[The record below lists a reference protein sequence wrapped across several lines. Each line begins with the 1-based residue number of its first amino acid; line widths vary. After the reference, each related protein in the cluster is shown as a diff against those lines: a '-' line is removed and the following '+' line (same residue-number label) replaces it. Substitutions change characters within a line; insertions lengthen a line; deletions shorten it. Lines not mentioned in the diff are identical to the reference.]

1 MTLARLFAL
10 SFSLVF
16 VSSCKPAS
24 QNSGAAAPASDG
36 KATVYVANYPLKY
49 FAERIGG
56 SLVDVKLPAP
66 ADEDPAFWTPSDADV
81 SAYQQADVILMN
93 GATYSKWVDKVTL
106 PAAKVVDTSASFK
119 SAYIETKSDVTH
131 SHGPAGDH
139 SHTGTAFTTWIDF
152 SQAAS
157 QAQAVREALAKRMP
171 KEAAT
176 FDANLAKLS
185 EELRALDERMKA
197 VGQRMKDQPVVASH
211 PVYQYF
217 ARRYGISLQA
227 VLWEPETVPDD
238 KAIAELQ
245 SILAKHPAK
254 WMIWEGEPAKESV
267 AKIQALGLQSVVFA
281 PSGNVPDEGDFMT
294 VMQGNVAAM
303 EKAFP

>member
-1 MTLARLFAL
+1 
-10 SFSLVF
+10 
-16 VSSCKPAS
+16 
-24 QNSGAAAPASDG
+24 
-36 KATVYVANYPLKY
+36 
-49 FAERIGG
+49 
-56 SLVDVKLPAP
+56 
-66 ADEDPAFWTPSDADV
+66 
-81 SAYQQADVILMN
+81 
-93 GATYSKWVDKVTL
+93 
-106 PAAKVVDTSASFK
+106 
-119 SAYIETKSDVTH
+119 
-131 SHGPAGDH
+131 
-139 SHTGTAFTTWIDF
+139 
-152 SQAAS
+152 
-157 QAQAVREALAKRMP
+157 
-171 KEAAT
+171 
-176 FDANLAKLS
+176 
-185 EELRALDERMKA
+185 MKA

-294 VMQGNVAAM
+294 VMQANVAAM

>member
-1 MTLARLFAL
+1 M
-10 SFSLVF
+10 
-16 VSSCKPAS
+16 
-24 QNSGAAAPASDG
+24 SGAAAPASDG
-36 KATVYVANYPLKY
+36 KTSVYVANYPLKF

-66 ADEDPAFWTPSDADV
+66 ADEDPAFWIPSDADV

-119 SAYIETKSDVTH
+119 SAYIETKKDVTH

-152 SQAAS
+152 SQAAT

-185 EELRALDERMKA
+185 EELRTLDERMKA

-294 VMQGNVAAM
+294 VMQANVAAM

>member
-1 MTLARLFAL
+1 MNLARFFAL
-10 SFSLVF
+10 PFSILLVN
-16 VSSCKPAS
+16 SCKPAPQVGGS
-24 QNSGAAAPASDG
+24 VSSASGG
-36 KATVYVANYPLKY
+36 KPVVYVVNYPLKY

-56 SLVDVKLPAP
+56 NLINVKFPAP

-81 SAYQQADVILMN
+81 SAFQQASVILMN

-106 PAAKVVDTSASFK
+106 PATKVVDTSVSFK
-119 SAYIETKSDVTH
+119 SAFIETKSDVTH
-131 SHGPAGDH
+131 SHGPGGDH
-139 SHTGTAFTTWIDF
+139 SHSGTAFTTWIDF
-152 SQAAS
+152 NQAA
-157 QAQAVREALAKRMP
+157 AQALTVREALAKLLP
-171 KEAAT
+171 KET
-176 FDANLAKLS
+176 VTLDANLAKLS
-185 EELRALDERMKA
+185 EELRTLDERMKV
-197 VGQRMKDQPVVASH
+197 VGNRMNNQPVMASH

-267 AKIQALGLQSVVFA
+267 AKIQAMGLQSVVFA

-294 VMQGNVAAM
+294 MMQANVAAM

>member
-10 SFSLVF
+10 SFSLVII
-16 VSSCKPAS
+16 SSCKPAS
-24 QNSGAAAPASDG
+24 QKSGTAAPASDG

-152 SQAAS
+152 SQAAI

-185 EELRALDERMKA
+185 EELRTLDERMKA

-294 VMQGNVAAM
+294 VMQANVAAM

>member
-1 MTLARLFAL
+1 MNLARFFAL
-10 SFSLVF
+10 PFSILLVT
-16 VSSCKPAS
+16 SCKPAPQVGGS
-24 QNSGAAAPASDG
+24 VSSASGG
-36 KATVYVANYPLKY
+36 KPVVYVANYPLKY

-56 SLVDVKLPAP
+56 NLINVKFPAP
-66 ADEDPAFWTPSDADV
+66 ADEDPAFWTPTDADV
-81 SAYQQADVILMN
+81 SAFQQASVILMN
-93 GATYSKWVDKVTL
+93 GATYSKWADKVTL
-106 PAAKVVDTSASFK
+106 PATKVVDTSASFK
-119 SAYIETKSDVTH
+119 SAFIETKSDVTH

-139 SHTGTAFTTWIDF
+139 SHSGTAFTTWIDF
-152 SQAAS
+152 NQAAV
-157 QAQAVREALAKRMP
+157 QALTVREALAKLLP
-171 KEAAT
+171 KEAVT
-176 FDANLAKLS
+176 LDANLAKLS
-185 EELRALDERMKA
+185 EELRTLDERMKA
-197 VGQRMKDQPVVASH
+197 VGKRMNNQPVMASH

-238 KAIAELQ
+238 KAIADLQ

-281 PSGNVPDEGDFMT
+281 PSGNVPDEGDFLT
-294 VMQGNVAAM
+294 VMQANVAAM